1 MESRMMRRTARMG
14 LMFMAA
20 LVLFG
25 ASALTVGAQGPTEV
39 PLTMEKDKFVPAEL
53 KVKAGQPFVL
63 VLTNKDDITHE
74 LDISKLRIEKK
85 VRAGQTLKIQM
96 PALKPGKY
104 EIEDDDSTPA
114 LKGVMVAE

>member
-1 MESRMMRRTARMG
+1 MMRWSACTA
-14 LMFMAA
+14 FTFVAA
-20 LVLFG
+20 LALFG

-74 LDISKLRIEKK
+74 LDISKLR
-85 VRAGQTLKIQM
+85 AGQTLKIQM